1 MALRFNNK
9 VPKNAFNF
17 LTQKFN
23 LLRNEQQ
30 QSKFNWGLARSC
42 EPFTKIFFITFFLC
56 RPTTLKQ
63 LKHIKEEKLRGMLVL
78 CVKYSSTDC

>member
-30 QSKFNWGLARSC
+30 KFNWGLARSC
-42 EPFTKIFFITFFLC
+42 EPFTNYFIAFFFF
-56 RPTTLKQ
+56 
-63 LKHIKEEKLRGMLVL
+63 
-78 CVKYSSTDC
+78 CVDPQH